1 METSGGKKL
10 DANVGIPIPKLTYI
24 PSSNSF
30 AALFTI
36 LSLPADSLDI
46 APPSPPL
53 ASSVMV
59 VRSILF
65 SYDGPLTRRRT

>member
-1 METSGGKKL
+1 MEQLLLCQPEKRKKL
-10 DANVGIPIPKLTYI
+10 GEKKRKNLEKTWKKLGK
-24 PSSNSF
+24 
-30 AALFTI
+30 I

-65 SYDGPLTRRRT
+65 SYDGPLTRR